1 MKGDLNSVAE
11 KHISDSRDIKLKAID
26 VKTELAEEQI
36 KRIKMDL
43 LDNQV
48 KQENLK
54 TDNIDIPVVYNEQEI
69 QLNNEISILNTK
81 LEDSRNEK
89 IRLQ

>member
-26 VKTELAEEQI
+26 VKIELAEEQI

-81 LEDSRNEK
+81 LENSRNEK

>member
-26 VKTELAEEQI
+26 VKIELAEEQI

-54 TDNIDIPVVYNEQEI
+54 TDNVDIPVM
-69 QLNNEISILNTK
+69 
-81 LEDSRNEK
+81 
-89 IRLQ
+89 